1 MAGAL
6 EMGGYGIYVWGAFA
20 LTGLVL
26 LICYVQG
33 QKRHKSMLKTIEQG
47 IRVQELD

>member
-6 EMGGYGIYVWGAFA
+6 GMGAYGIYVWGAFA
-20 LTGLVL
+20 LTGLVI

-33 QKRHKSMLKTIEQG
+33 QKNHESMLKTIEQR
-47 IRVQELD
+47 IRVQELN